1 MAKTVF
7 QLILLTVIMVLLQ
20 VFCSKILLFNV
31 AMPIIFI
38 YVIMRLPINM
48 STNWVLTISFVL
60 GLVVDIFS
68 NTQGMNAL
76 SCTIMGAL
84 RHPAFNAFQARED
97 DMSNPLPS
105 IHSLG
110 FETYAK
116 YATTLTVLY
125 CFLIFTIQAF
135 TLRNFSLTLIR
146 IGASSLLSVV
156 FILGI
161 DSFVSTRRE
170 KRL

>member
-1 MAKTVF
+1 MAKTVL
-7 QLILLTVIMVLLQ
+7 QLILLAIIMVLVQ
-20 VFCSKILLFNV
+20 VFCSKLLLFNV
-31 AMPIIFI
+31 AMPIVFI
-38 YVIMRLPINM
+38 YVLMRLPINM
-48 STNWVLTISFVL
+48 STNWVLTLSFLL
-60 GLVVDIFS
+60 GLVIDIFN

-84 RHPAFNAFQARED
+84 RRPVFNAFQSRED

-116 YATTLTVLY
+116 YAVTLTVIY
-125 CFLIFTIQAF
+125 CFLVFTFQAF
-135 TLRNFSLTLIR
+135 TLRNFSLTLVR
-146 IGASSLLSVV
+146 IAASSVLSAV

-161 DSFVSTRRE
+161 DSLVSTRRE